1 MRVITILFVA
11 VMLTQC
17 SAMEKKVDRWYWDPV
32 KGMFRITFGQIK

>member
-17 SAMEKKVDRWYWDPV
+17 SAMEKKVDKWYWDSV
-32 KGMFRITFGQIK
+32 KGMFRITFGVSK